1 MSIIGW
7 WLASGSVANFIA
19 SMLVE
24 IASIWHPDF
33 EPHQWQ
39 IYLIYVAL
47 IWLAAALNILGS
59 RILPLYNQFVFMLS
73 ILTLGSTMIAL
84 FVVGRNKHASGQ
96 FIFADTTG
104 QSGWTSEGFTFL
116 LAISN
121 AVFGFMG
128 SDCGAHLCEEIA
140 SPAKYVPMV
149 IMYPLVIG
157 LLTAFP
163 FAASLIYSITD
174 LEAILN
180 TVTGLPLIEIYFQA
194 TGSRVAASVLLSAFT
209 FCFFGCL
216 VGVGTF
222 HNRTTSGRSLHTN
235 KRPGTTCSR
244 TIWAVSRDGVLPFS
258 NLWMSIHSAFTMPA
272 NATLLTAICVTVCRI
287 SLHFGLSL
295 TNVSTSFMGS
305 FSLVLPRHFLPWLIQ
320 RSYSCRHRASF
331 PRQFF
336 STEAATASCQGATL
350 TSVNWGR
357 LSMVYL
363 WLGLFFWTFFTAF
376 LAYCPSQHR
385 T

>member
-24 IASIWHPDF
+24 IVAIWHPGF

-59 RILPLYNQFVFMLS
+59 GMLPLYNQFIFVLS
-73 ILTLGSTMIAL
+73 ILTLGSTIFTL
-84 FVVGRNKHASGQ
+84 FIVGRNYHASAA

-104 QSGWTSEGFTFL
+104 QSGWSSRGFTFL
-116 LAISN
+116 LATTN
-121 AVFGFMG
+121 AVFGFLG

-140 SPAKYVPMV
+140 NPAKYVPMV
-149 IMYPLVIG
+149 IMYPLLVG

-174 LEAILN
+174 LEAVLN

-194 TGSRVAASVLLSAFT
+194 TGSRVAASVLLSAFA

-216 VGVGTF
+216 AGVGKF
-222 HNRTTSGRSLHTN
+222 
-235 KRPGTTCSR
+235 
-244 TIWAVSRDGVLPFS
+244 
-258 NLWMSIHSAFTMPA
+258 
-272 NATLLTAICVTVCRI
+272 
-287 SLHFGLSL
+287 
-295 TNVSTSFMGS
+295 
-305 FSLVLPRHFLPWLIQ
+305 
-320 RSYSCRHRASF
+320 
-331 PRQFF
+331 
-336 STEAATASCQGATL
+336 
-350 TSVNWGR
+350 
-357 LSMVYL
+357 
-363 WLGLFFWTFFTAF
+363 
-376 LAYCPSQHR
+376 
-385 T
+385 